1 MENINDMMSS
11 GMLTVYFNKYIIAH
25 DPWAGPVAR

>member
-11 GMLTVYFNKYIIAH
+11 GMLTVYFNKYIYIA
-25 DPWAGPVAR
+25 WTSGFY